1 MPSFKKNAMN
11 VSNNIYYYR
20 QLIRQPEFSAPVS
33 TVWITRYGVSGLRNI
48 WSASTTYKKQIDL
61 LFEGFDLYI
70 EDLVSKERAKRL
82 KLILLLVVYQWQ
94 FGNLLKGCFAQY
106 DHELTLIGLALKRV
120 MTKGVVV
127 HHPKT
132 LDMWLLTYLFYRVY
146 QPKTIDVEIYTALYC
161 FFGNHT
167 DDSVYGCAESID
179 HIESGEMERIEL
191 LNIVNKYR
199 HTLS

>member
-1 MPSFKKNAMN
+1 MN
-11 VSNNIYYYR
+11 ISSNISYYR
-20 QLIRQPEFSAPVS
+20 QLIQQPEFLAPVS

-48 WSASTTYKKQIDL
+48 WSASSTYKEQIDL

-70 EDLVSKERAKRL
+70 KDLVSDERTKRL

-146 QPKTIDVEIYTALYC
+146 QSETIDAEIYTALYC
-161 FFGNHT
+161 FFGNHQ
-167 DDSVYGCAESID
+167 DDNIYGCDESID
-179 HIESGEMERIEL
+179 LIESTEMQRIESL
-191 LNIVNKYR
+191 DIVNKYR
-199 HTLS
+199 HILS